1 MAAFRRGLLIASVTL
16 VGICLTLS
24 PALSWSRIGHEAI
37 ASIAESMLAPTARK
51 TVRHLLSLEAHQSLA
66 EVALWADT
74 IRSELRNDAPMHS
87 VRIPIEDRAYDRT
100 RDCTRR
106 LCVVEAINN
115 YLSERS
121 RTDRERLEAVKYVV
135 HLVDDVHQPLH
146 ASSATGKELV
156 ALGRIVKL
164 HKLWDTTLLGRAHG
178 SSARLIHSLSASP
191 VVECGSASEWA
202 TESHAITRTFVYPAL
217 PPSTDGT
224 VAEITDKYAQE
235 SLKIIDARISV
246 AGARLACV
254 LNRTLGSPQRGQ
266 RPPTST
272 SFAPNL
278 G

>member
-1 MAAFRRGLLIASVTL
+1 M
-16 VGICLTLS
+16 LT
-24 PALSWSRIGHEAI
+24 
-37 ASIAESMLAPTARK
+37 PTSHK

-115 YLSERS
+115 YLTILSERS
-121 RTDRERLEAVKYVV
+121 RTDRERLEALKYVV
-135 HLVDDVHQPLH
+135 HLVGDVHQPLH

-156 ALGRIVKL
+156 AIGRIVKL
-164 HKLWDTTLLGRAHG
+164 HKLWDTTLLSRAHG
-178 SSARLIHSLSASP
+178 SSVRLIHGLSASP

-202 TESHAITRTFVYPAL
+202 TESHAITRTFVYP
-217 PPSTDGT
+217 PPSRDGT

-235 SLKIIDARISV
+235 ALKIIEAKISV

-254 LNRTLGSPQRGQ
+254 LNRTLGGLQRG
-266 RPPTST
+266 
-272 SFAPNL
+272 
-278 G
+278 